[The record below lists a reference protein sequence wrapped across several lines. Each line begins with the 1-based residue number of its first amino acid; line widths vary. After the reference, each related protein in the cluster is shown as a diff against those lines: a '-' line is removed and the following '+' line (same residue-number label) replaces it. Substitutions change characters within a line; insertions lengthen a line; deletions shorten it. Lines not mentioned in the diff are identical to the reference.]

1 MALHNTVRSFFIGTG
16 SRRRKDG
23 RMKANKAM
31 RDMTADELFPRKRY
45 QPEDLCPVIEALAEK
60 TADRFVDMAIN
71 LDMKGTMEI
80 ISHLMAAQYRED
92 AKMAVTLIKCIFI
105 ASGMREAAKD
115 LVLLDQCCSRDV
127 SVYEVFIEVFFET
140 EQMEWFQI
148 ENILEK
154 GYAPDSGI
162 SEAGGGHEKM

>member
-1 MALHNTVRSFFIGTG
+1 
-16 SRRRKDG
+16 
-23 RMKANKAM
+23 
-31 RDMTADELFPRKRY
+31 MTADELFPRKRY

-115 LVLLDQCCSRDV
+115 LVLLDQCCTAANWHPFAD
-127 SVYEVFIEVFFET
+127 I
-140 EQMEWFQI
+140 
-148 ENILEK
+148 
-154 GYAPDSGI
+154 A
-162 SEAGGGHEKM
+162 

>member
-1 MALHNTVRSFFIGTG
+1 
-16 SRRRKDG
+16 
-23 RMKANKAM
+23 MKANKGM
-31 RDMTADELFPRKRY
+31 RDVASDELFPRERY
-45 QPEDLCPVIEALAEK
+45 QTEDLCPVIEALAEK

-71 LDMKGTMEI
+71 LDMTGTMEI

-115 LVLLDQCCSRDV
+115 LDLLDQCCSRDA
-127 SVYEVFIEVFFET
+127 SVCEAFTEAFFET
-140 EQMEWFQI
+140 EQMDWFQI

-154 GYAPDSGI
+154 GYAAGSGI
-162 SEAGGGHEKM
+162 SGAGGGHEKM